1 VSQEIWDVLDQ
12 QSETY
17 GPVMHGFTYSGHPV
31 GGAIGLKNIEIME
44 RENLPAMARERG
56 EYFRKVLQDQVG
68 DHAFVGDIRGEG
80 LMIGIELVADRA
92 SKRFFNPADGA
103 HKIVSAALLENGV
116 TMRALPWVEVL
127 GVSPPLT
134 ITEAEIDR
142 AVAALA
148 RSLDETAP
156 KLAALAAGAA

>member
-1 VSQEIWDVLDQ
+1 
-12 QSETY
+12 
-17 GPVMHGFTYSGHPV
+17 
-31 GGAIGLKNIEIME
+31 
-44 RENLPAMARERG
+44 
-56 EYFRKVLQDQVG
+56 
-68 DHAFVGDIRGEG
+68 
-80 LMIGIELVADRA
+80 
-92 SKRFFNPADGA
+92 
-103 HKIVSAALLENGV
+103 
-116 TMRALPWVEVL
+116 MRALPWVEVL